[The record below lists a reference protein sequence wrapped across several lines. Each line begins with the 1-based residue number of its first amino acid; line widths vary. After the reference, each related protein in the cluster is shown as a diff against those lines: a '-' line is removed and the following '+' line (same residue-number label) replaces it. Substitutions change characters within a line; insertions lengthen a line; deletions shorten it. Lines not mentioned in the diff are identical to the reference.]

1 MTAPPGRR
9 RALGALCALALAPA
23 GPGCRSE
30 PQGEAVRVPL
40 EQLAGGRRVTVKW
53 RGEPVEL
60 RQTPAGPVA
69 RSLVCTHFG
78 CPTRWDDERGRYVCP
93 CHAGQFD
100 EQGQPVA
107 GPPNRPLATL
117 PLRVVGREVV
127 LGPP

>member
-1 MTAPPGRR
+1 MTGAPGRR
-9 RALGALCALALAPA
+9 RALRALGVLAFLPGAPA
-23 GPGCRSE
+23 CRQELPPG
-30 PQGEAVRVPL
+30 AVRVPL
-40 EQLAGGRRVTVKW
+40 DQLAEGRRVTVRW

-60 RQTPAGPVA
+60 SQSAAGPVA

-78 CPTRWDDERGRYVCP
+78 CPTRWDEARRLYVCP

>member
-1 MTAPPGRR
+1 MTTPPGRR
-9 RALGALCALALAPA
+9 RALCALCALALAPT
-23 GPGCRSE
+23 GCRRE

-40 EQLAGGRRVTVKW
+40 DQLAGGRRVTVTW

-69 RSLVCTHFG
+69 RSLTCTHFG

-100 EQGQPVA
+100 EEGRPVA
-107 GPPNRPLATL
+107 GPPSRPLAAVA
-117 PLRVVGREVV
+117 LRVVGAEAV
-127 LGPP
+127 LP